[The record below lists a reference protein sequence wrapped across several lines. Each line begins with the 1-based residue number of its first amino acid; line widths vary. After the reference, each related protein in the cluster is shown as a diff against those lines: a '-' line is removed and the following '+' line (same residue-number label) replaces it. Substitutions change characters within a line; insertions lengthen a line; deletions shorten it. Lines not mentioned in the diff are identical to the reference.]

1 MVRVLIVD
9 DSAFM
14 RRTLTGLLSKSQDI
28 EVVGAAING
37 EDALVKCKELDPDV
51 VTMDI
56 EMPKMDGLTA
66 LKHLMR
72 ENPLPVLMI
81 SSLTHEGASVTLE
94 AMEEGAL
101 GYVTKVSS
109 TSLPDMEGFA
119 AELIETVKAIA
130 RRKSIMRL
138 RFRNK
143 MLTEQRSAGSAG
155 TTGSPGTPGLAGTA
169 GSAGAMG
176 ARRPGMTG
184 ATGTTGIGGARAG
197 IGSSTAGSLSSSRP
211 LSSTPRP
218 ESSPS
223 SATSR
228 LGTSSAARPSTL
240 SSLSR
245 STAGASGSSGATG
258 AKSAA
263 TGLTIAP
270 RKGYDLLIIGVSTG
284 GPPAVQ
290 KILLELPAKLP
301 VPILVAQHMPASFT
315 GPFAKRL
322 DSLVPLTVKEAD
334 PEEKL
339 MPGTVYVCPGGK
351 HFRVENRKGLIT
363 AVVTEEPKEA
373 LYKPSVNVLFETA
386 GEVLGKRVLGVMLT
400 GMGYDGLEGS
410 KVLKAK
416 GGTLLAQSEASCVVY
431 GMPKA
436 VVDAGLTDGIIDID
450 DMASTLLRFF

>member
-14 RRTLTGLLSKSQDI
+14 RRTLTGLLSKSPDI
-28 EVVGAAING
+28 EIVGTAING

-94 AMEEGAL
+94 ALEEGAL

-119 AELIETVKAIA
+119 AELVETVKAIA

-143 MLTEQRSAGSAG
+143 VLSEQRTAGASPAG
-155 TTGSPGTPGLAGTA
+155 TSGALASVRPGLAG
-169 GSAGAMG
+169 
-176 ARRPGMTG
+176 G
-184 ATGTTGIGGARAG
+184 ATGTTGTASSAGA
-197 IGSSTAGSLSSSRP
+197 RP
-211 LSSTPRP
+211 LSSTARP
-218 ESSPS
+218 GSGLASS
-223 SATSR
+223 TSR
-228 LGTSSAARPSTL
+228 LGSAQTTRSSTTSASSGSSAL
-240 SSLSR
+240 SSLAR
-245 STAGASGSSGATG
+245 TG
-258 AKSAA
+258 AAASAGKGAA
-263 TGLTIAP
+263 TGLNIAP

-339 MPGTVYVCPGGK
+339 VAGTVYVCPGGK

-363 AVVTEEPKEA
+363 AVVTEEPKDA

-450 DMASTLLRFF
+450 DMASTILRFF

>member
-14 RRTLTGLLSKSQDI
+14 RRTLTGLLSKSKDI
-28 EVVGAAING
+28 DVVGAAING

-155 TTGSPGTPGLAGTA
+155 ST
-169 GSAGAMG
+169 GSAGA
-176 ARRPGMTG
+176 ARPGM
-184 ATGTTGIGGARAG
+184 AGTTGSTGSAGIGGARAG
-197 IGSSTAGSLSSSRP
+197 IGSTTAGSLSSSRP
-211 LSSTPRP
+211 LSSTARP
-218 ESSPS
+218 ESSLS

-228 LGTSSAARPSTL
+228 LGTSSTARPSTL

-245 STAGASGSSGATG
+245 TTAGASGSLGATG
-258 AKSAA
+258 AKGAA

>member
-14 RRTLTGLLSKSQDI
+14 RRTLTGLLSKSKDI

-155 TTGSPGTPGLAGTA
+155 ST
-169 GSAGAMG
+169 GSAGA
-176 ARRPGMTG
+176 ARPGM
-184 ATGTTGIGGARAG
+184 AGTTGSTGSAGVGGARAG
-197 IGSSTAGSLSSSRP
+197 IGSTTASGLSSSRS
-211 LSSTPRP
+211 LSSTARP
-218 ESSPS
+218 ESSLS

-228 LGTSSAARPSTL
+228 LGTSSTARPSTL

-245 STAGASGSSGATG
+245 TATGASGSLGATG
-258 AKSAA
+258 AKGAA

>member
-14 RRTLTGLLSKSQDI
+14 RRTLTGLLSKSKDI

-119 AELIETVKAIA
+119 EELIETVKAIA

-143 MLTEQRSAGSAG
+143 MLTEQRSAGSPG
-155 TTGSPGTPGLAGTA
+155 TTGAT
-169 GSAGAMG
+169 SATGVA
-176 ARRPGMTG
+176 RPGMTG
-184 ATGTTGIGGARAG
+184 TGRSAGTTGIGGARAG
-197 IGSSTAGSLSSSRP
+197 SGLTTAGSLSSSRT
-211 LSSTPRP
+211 LSSTPRS
-218 ESSPS
+218 ESSLS

-228 LGTSSAARPSTL
+228 LGTSSTSRPSAL

-245 STAGASGSSGATG
+245 TTAGASSMSGASGATG
-258 AKSAA
+258 AKGAA
-263 TGLTIAP
+263 TGLTITP

>member
-14 RRTLTGLLSKSQDI
+14 RRTLTGLLSQSQDI
-28 EVVGAAING
+28 EIVGTAING

-72 ENPLPVLMI
+72 DNPLPVLMI

-94 AMEEGAL
+94 ALEEGAL

-119 AELIETVKAIA
+119 AELIDTIKAIA

-143 MLTEQRSAGSAG
+143 KLAEQRLSGTGNAGTSGAPDASGAARLAQAGRALGANGTRPTGSA
-155 TTGSPGTPGLAGTA
+155 SPGLPGGT
-169 GSAGAMG
+169 G
-176 ARRPGMTG
+176 R
-184 ATGTTGIGGARAG
+184 
-197 IGSSTAGSLSSSRP
+197 SRP
-211 LSSTPRP
+211 LSSMGRTDSGLP
-218 ESSPS
+218 

-228 LGTSSAARPSTL
+228 LGSAQTTRPAAPSGLARTRGAAPAST
-240 SSLSR
+240 
-245 STAGASGSSGATG
+245 TG
-258 AKSAA
+258 KGVA

-270 RKGYDLLIIGVSTG
+270 RKGYDLLVIGVSTG

-322 DSLVPLTVKEAD
+322 DSLVPMTVKEAL

-339 MPGTVYVCPGGK
+339 MAGTVYICPGGK
-351 HFRVENRKGLIT
+351 HFRVENRKGLIM
-363 AVVTEEPKEA
+363 ALVTEEPKDA

-386 GEVLGKRVLGVMLT
+386 GEVLGRRVLGVMLT

-416 GGTLLAQSEASCVVY
+416 GGTLLAQSEATCVVY

>member
-14 RRTLTGLLSKSQDI
+14 RRTLTGLLSKSKDI

-155 TTGSPGTPGLAGTA
+155 ST
-169 GSAGAMG
+169 GSAGA
-176 ARRPGMTG
+176 ARPGM
-184 ATGTTGIGGARAG
+184 AGTTGSTGSAGIGGARAG
-197 IGSSTAGSLSSSRP
+197 IGSTTASGLSSSRS
-211 LSSTPRP
+211 LSSTARP
-218 ESSPS
+218 ESSLS

-228 LGTSSAARPSTL
+228 LGTSSTARPSTL
-240 SSLSR
+240 SSLPR
-245 STAGASGSSGATG
+245 TATGASGSLGATG
-258 AKSAA
+258 AKGAA